1 MENSVFK
8 NGKLQALLMGLLTVL
23 LCLVLG
29 DGFLGL
35 VSYRDDPTMKI
46 LVVLPGMAVFTLGL
60 FLPPWLFRKRVH
72 KRDTFLNIPLYAVSF
87 FLLRGLFEER
97 VFLTQHF
104 FLRKHLPG
112 FFSIPGEQ
120 FLPPLLL
127 VGILWGVQWFF
138 LDGFSNV
145 PESKDQEK
153 MPNIPSPE
161 RLPEK
166 KIEVRNTIILL
177 ALSLVL
183 FCGFLF
189 FPAALY
195 ARDKLHEKYALDHEF
210 TVQFDQDGMA
220 AYYFNSGYVL
230 GKDYF
235 AVDLKYLSYFPD
247 DLSGDVLIGLE
258 IQEEEDGPYI
268 PYHHSYGDNFY
279 AKPELLS
286 PGSYGY
292 FHLAYKYRGEPKN
305 YRFVIQTNDPG
316 IEEATFYIFGRM
328 NGFFK

>member
-8 NGKLQALLMGLLTVL
+8 SGKFQALLMGLLTVL

-120 FLPPLLL
+120 FLLPLLL
-127 VGILWGVQWFF
+127 VGSLWGVQWFF
-138 LDGFSNV
+138 LSACSSVPPKQRTREQETSDYPAVRNKLQKIKHTSTTVLIALMIPLCISLFFLPLMYPAIKDWLIFDERIELFFDDEHASYIYDFSNRHWLISTFSDLKV
-145 PESKDQEK
+145 KYPIT
-153 MPNIPSPE
+153 NISVDGS
-161 RLPEK
+161 RR
-166 KIEVRNTIILL
+166 IN
-177 ALSLVL
+177 
-183 FCGFLF
+183 
-189 FPAALY
+189 AALY
-195 ARDKLHEKYALDHEF
+195 VEDKSEYEMCF
-210 TVQFDQDGMA
+210 TFQ
-220 AYYFNSGYVL
+220 L
-230 GKDYF
+230 
-235 AVDLKYLSYFPD
+235 
-247 DLSGDVLIGLE
+247 
-258 IQEEEDGPYI
+258 
-268 PYHHSYGDNFY
+268 
-279 AKPELLS
+279 
-286 PGSYGY
+286 
-292 FHLAYKYRGEPKN
+292 
-305 YRFVIQTNDPG
+305 DPG
-316 IEEATFYIFGRM
+316 EVGIYDLPYQKQYRHYRIIFYPEDADLQEAVIILYQ
-328 NGFFK
+328 